1 MIKIG
6 TLTYHR
12 SHNYGSVLQAY
23 ALEKILNCFANVD
36 CEIIDYYPPNYKLLY
51 SVFVKNNSLRN
62 ILRNLY
68 VALHY
73 KQRRDRYNDFCEFQ
87 KRYKLSNN
95 SYNERIEL
103 LDELDNLYDVIVC
116 GSDQIWC
123 SDAPDFSMAYFMPR
137 LKKVKKISYAPSMGY
152 GEFKNTK
159 YEKPVKDALSEFSA
173 VSVRENDGAEKIKAL
188 MGENFDVNVVLD
200 PTFLMPVNEYDDL
213 CAKRVVNEDYI
224 FFYSVG
230 FREQNAQIMKYVSE
244 KLGLPVYTLSTSS
257 SSIKYKKY
265 GIKFADNNSPEAFL
279 SLIKNAKLVFSSS
292 FHGNVFSIIFRKN
305 FFSLYT
311 VEKGE
316 RVDDPR
322 LNTLVGKFGLSN
334 TELDINNY
342 KSVDYN
348 RKINYNEDVIMEK
361 IEESR
366 KYLKD
371 AISI

>member
-1 MIKIG
+1 
-6 TLTYHR
+6 
-12 SHNYGSVLQAY
+12 
-23 ALEKILNCFANVD
+23 
-36 CEIIDYYPPNYKLLY
+36 
-51 SVFVKNNSLRN
+51 
-62 ILRNLY
+62 
-68 VALHY
+68 
-73 KQRRDRYNDFCEFQ
+73 
-87 KRYKLSNN
+87 
-95 SYNERIEL
+95 
-103 LDELDNLYDVIVC
+103 
-116 GSDQIWC
+116 
-123 SDAPDFSMAYFMPR
+123 
-137 LKKVKKISYAPSMGY
+137 
-152 GEFKNTK
+152 
-159 YEKPVKDALSEFSA
+159 
-173 VSVRENDGAEKIKAL
+173 
-188 MGENFDVNVVLD
+188 
-200 PTFLMPVNEYDDL
+200 
-213 CAKRVVNEDYI
+213 
-224 FFYSVG
+224 
-230 FREQNAQIMKYVSE
+230 MKYVSE

-322 LNTLVGKFGLSN
+322 LNTLVEKFGLLN